1 LTSCRNI
8 NCIRRQQINPQ
19 KNNAAPRQD
28 LFIYYL
34 KGRLKTASGMF
45 QNNFL
50 GNWQEEDDSFL
61 FFSSPASRQVQNLL
75 YQQRQ
80 LSYVDSYEMSYDRWL
95 GEVFDTF
102 DHGKFRITPIWE
114 SGKGQSGDEKVEIL
128 LDPGLVFG
136 TGTHPTT
143 RDCLEALEAAAG
155 SKEFKTVL
163 DLGTGT
169 GLLSLAAARLGS
181 RRVVA
186 VDLNLL
192 AARTAVRNVQLNH
205 LQDRVVIVQGNA
217 EDVIDYPADLVIANI
232 HYDVMRH
239 LINAEGFVEKK
250 RFILSGL
257 LRNEAKD
264 VADRLARHPVKIL
277 KQWTRDGIWHTF
289 YGKMA
294 QT

>member
-1 LTSCRNI
+1 LTSCRKI
-8 NCIRRQQINPQ
+8 NHIRRQQINPQ
-19 KNNAAPRQD
+19 ETNAVPRRD

-34 KGRLKTASGMF
+34 KGRLKTAGGMF

-61 FFSSPASRQVQNLL
+61 FFSSPASRQIQNLL
-75 YQQRQ
+75 YHQRQ
-80 LSYVDSYEMSYDRWL
+80 LSYVDSYEMSYDQWL
-95 GEVFDTF
+95 GEVFGTF

-114 SGKGQSGDEKVEIL
+114 SDKGRSGDEKLEIL

-143 RDCLEALEAAAG
+143 RDCLEALEAAAC
-155 SKEFKTVL
+155 SRDFKTVL

-192 AARTAVRNVQLNH
+192 AARTAMRNVQLNH
-205 LQDRVVIVQGNA
+205 LQDRVVVVQGKA
-217 EDVIDYPADLVIANI
+217 EDVVAYPADLVIANI

-239 LINAEGFVEKK
+239 LINTEGFVEKK

-257 LRNEAKD
+257 LRSEAKD
-264 VADRLARHPVKIL
+264 IADRLARHPVTIL
-277 KQWTRDGIWHTF
+277 KQWTRDGIWHTL
-289 YGKMA
+289 YGKTA

>member
-1 LTSCRNI
+1 MHQFASAGPCR
-8 NCIRRQQINPQ
+8 
-19 KNNAAPRQD
+19 D

-34 KGRLKTASGMF
+34 KGRLTPVRGTF
-45 QNNFL
+45 QDNFI

-61 FFSSPASRQVQNLL
+61 FFSSPASQQIQNLL
-75 YQQRQ
+75 YHQRQ
-80 LSYVDSYEMSYDRWL
+80 LRFVDSYEMSYNQWL
-95 GEVFDTF
+95 GEVFNTSV
-102 DHGKFRITPIWE
+102 HGKFRITPVWE
-114 SGKGQSGDEKVEIL
+114 RGENGSDDEKLEIL

-143 RDCLEALEAAAG
+143 RDCLEALEAAARSSG
-155 SKEFKTVL
+155 FTTVL

-181 RRVVA
+181 KRVVA

-192 AARTAVRNVQLNH
+192 AARTAVRNVQLNQ
-205 LQDRVVIVQGNA
+205 LQDRVVIVQAKA
-217 EDVIDYPADLVIANI
+217 EDVITYPADLVVANI

-239 LINAEGFVEKK
+239 LINAEGFLEKK

-257 LRNEAKD
+257 LRSEAKEI
-264 VADRLARHPVKIL
+264 ADNLARHPVKII

-289 YGKMA
+289 YGKSVPKS
-294 QT
+294 